1 MIKFET
7 NMNLRELETI
17 LSNNISPRNYY
28 LHNEIGGEGWRIKDQ
43 YRVVKQVVI
52 ENDIAATFIMLQLK

>member
-52 ENDIAATFIMLQLK
+52 ENDIAVTFIMLQLK